1 MKGVY
6 VLLIKVSRNVKLKV
20 GCLGVIKFSKGFY
33 AYVGSAQNSLESRIK
48 RHFRKRKKK
57 FWHIDYLL
65 SNSFSSIQKVFY
77 LTSDKDMECRIA
89 TIMIQDFNYVPGF
102 GSSDCKCASHLVK
115 VSNIQNFYE
124 IIRELN
130 MKEFNV

>member
-33 AYVGSAQNSLESRIK
+33 AYVGSAQNSLENRIK